1 MAEYVSNLGATL
13 LSNLGSFWSGV
24 FSDTGPLTAISD
36 AQVEVFEQ
44 TLLDAAEALA
54 SLSRFEIPV
63 FHKTRWKKLVR
74 TTEEIDQTS
83 TQFHEFGDDNVFG
96 GALVFG
102 QAKDIGVWRI
112 SVPDDV
118 ISIKFIHDRPIQPTV
133 TWVEGVDFT
142 YNSELNFIETTK
154 DPFNSGFS
162 VDSEGVLSIWL
173 NDLEV
178 DTKLVYNH
186 FGYVLGLYANKSSE
200 HYKTLVNTVFDAI
213 MKAGDRLS
221 VQTAIASIVGI
232 PVVKSNGETVTSI
245 EYDLEETVI
254 STDKNRY
261 SFPVSA
267 IATVQVGDVVSIGDI
282 LVDTVKIYENSQI
295 KNADIS
301 GVFVQPV
308 FDGVQ
313 FKDFLF
319 FDNENHSINYS
330 QDDDGFAV
338 VTFPISGVQ
347 SDVNKFWDEVYTRSK
362 ASGKSVAQAIRTQ
375 PGTGQPRSDQVQA
388 VVNPFHFYTDY
399 MIPGNSI
406 LIKLKSTDEFL
417 LNNSSNLVFLRK
429 ISPAH
434 VLFIFDVEVSLATEL
449 ATLPLSY
456 TASYNATTEVG
467 ATLFAELD
475 QGSMRESYNLSTIT
489 LLPSMCYV

>member
-1 MAEYVSNLGATL
+1 
-13 LSNLGSFWSGV
+13 
-24 FSDTGPLTAISD
+24 
-36 AQVEVFEQ
+36 
-44 TLLDAAEALA
+44 
-54 SLSRFEIPV
+54 
-63 FHKTRWKKLVR
+63 
-74 TTEEIDQTS
+74 
-83 TQFHEFGDDNVFG
+83 
-96 GALVFG
+96 
-102 QAKDIGVWRI
+102 
-112 SVPDDV
+112 
-118 ISIKFIHDRPIQPTV
+118 
-133 TWVEGVDFT
+133 
-142 YNSELNFIETTK
+142 
-154 DPFNSGFS
+154 
-162 VDSEGVLSIWL
+162 
-173 NDLEV
+173 
-178 DTKLVYNH
+178 
-186 FGYVLGLYANKSSE
+186 
-200 HYKTLVNTVFDAI
+200 
-213 MKAGDRLS
+213 
-221 VQTAIASIVGI
+221 
-232 PVVKSNGETVTSI
+232 
-245 EYDLEETVI
+245 
-254 STDKNRY
+254 
-261 SFPVSA
+261 
-267 IATVQVGDVVSIGDI
+267 VVSIGDI